1 MSQYTD
7 KINAIAEDFASIE
20 YYEKVSSLQAR
31 DGIMIVH
38 YNHGGSTM
46 EFRID
51 SKYEEFEGK
60 AGETITTPPHDE
72 EYIRLMAKYQ
82 NQTWGSKLG
91 KWWKNFSK
99 KEYTPKT

>member
-38 YNHGGSTM
+38 YNHGG
-46 EFRID
+46 
-51 SKYEEFEGK
+51 
-60 AGETITTPPHDE
+60 
-72 EYIRLMAKYQ
+72 
-82 NQTWGSKLG
+82 
-91 KWWKNFSK
+91 
-99 KEYTPKT
+99 